1 MSKRTYS
8 VVIATALCVAGH
20 PRVSAQTVERVDVYR
35 DAAVV
40 TWKSELKAG
49 SCHVARSFHAAH
61 PSDLMLFAGN
71 GSSSHGA
78 LRMET
83 GQWSS
88 PEGARKRESL
98 EAALRSAELE
108 LGLKNAQLQ
117 LVEEDLA
124 LLRANRQVG
133 GTSEAL
139 LVEDLAEVAEWMH
152 EETKELL
159 YRRVE
164 LKAEV
169 EAAGEALARIEDE
182 WAAAAPRTV
191 HDWWVDVP
199 EGSSEGPLWVQ
210 VVEFGPG
217 LHWTPQDVLEVAQ
230 TAEEPGLTWVRR
242 AEVLLDLPVDVGVPV
257 RFHAARMEGLDT
269 RPDAR
274 PQVLEAYDARRDG
287 KVGYA
292 DNAGV
297 LPRSGGWPAA
307 SWELEEVM
315 VGADWHRSIPLDVET
330 MPVTLRHHAVPRQ
343 SKVVNLRLAVPRP
356 VGPVDEMERPLLL
369 MDGRPLGRVWLT
381 EQGDSLILDAGAATA
396 WTVEREREAA
406 LCAKANLGSR
416 IKHHRAYRISVSNR
430 SGRPGEVVIEEPL
443 PVSRNAEIEV
453 LPESTDGGVL
463 DEATGI
469 LRWTLTLAA
478 GETRTLQFS
487 YDLSHDRGVPAP
499 DFD

>member
-1 MSKRTYS
+1 MSKRTYP
-8 VVIATALCVAGH
+8 VAIATALCVAGLS
-20 PRVSAQTVERVDVYR
+20 RVSAQTVERVDVYR

-49 SCHVARSFHAAH
+49 PCHVARSFHAAH

-71 GSSSHGA
+71 GTSSHGA

-83 GQWSS
+83 GEWNS
-88 PEGARKRESL
+88 PEGARRRESL
-98 EAALRSAELE
+98 EAALQSAELE

-169 EAAGEALARIEDE
+169 EAAGEALARIQDE
-182 WAAAAPRTV
+182 WAAAAPRAV

-199 EGSSEGPLWVQ
+199 DGSGDVALWVQ
-210 VVEFGPG
+210 AVEFGPG
-217 LHWTPQDVLEVAQ
+217 LHWTPQDVLEVVQ
-230 TAEEPGLTWVRR
+230 AEGDPTLTWVRR
-242 AEVLLDLPVDVGVPV
+242 AEVLLDLPVDAAVPV
-257 RFHAARMEGLDT
+257 RFHAARMEGLDI

-274 PQVLEAYDARRDG
+274 PQVLDAYGLRNDRKGGYEATANGRPE
-287 KVGYA
+287 
-292 DNAGV
+292 NAA
-297 LPRSGGWPAA
+297 WPAA
-307 SWELEEVM
+307 SWELQDGV
-315 VGADWHRSIPLDVET
+315 VGQDWHRSVSLDVET
-330 MPVTLRHHAVPRQ
+330 LPVTVRHHAVPRQ

-356 VGPVDEMERPLLL
+356 AGPVDETERPLLV
-369 MDGRPLGRVWLT
+369 MDGRPLGKVWLT
-381 EQGDSLILDAGAATA
+381 EQGDSLILDGGAATS

-416 IKHHRAYRISVSNR
+416 IKHHRAYRISVANR
-430 SGRPGEVVIEEPL
+430 SGRAGEVVIEEPL

-478 GETRTLQFS
+478 GETRTLQFA
-487 YDLSHDRGVPAP
+487 YDLSHDRSIPAP